1 MLGLLLHGDHLAVF
15 VKLHDAKAL
24 GVVDVIAEDGG
35 AALLGVG
42 HRLPQNAGETVAVED
57 VIPQHHGAHVVP
69 DEFLADH
76 KRLGQAI
83 RGGLHRVL
91 QVQSKLAAVP
101 QQRLKARGI
110 RGGGNNQDIL
120 NPRQHQ
126 RGQGVV
132 NHGLVIHGQQLFAG
146 YHGQRVQPG
155 TRAAGQNNSLH
166 GNTSFLGQYL
176 SYYSM
181 DTP

>member
-1 MLGLLLHGDHLAVF
+1 MPVSSQAKPRPQELHVQAPVLEVHVVQGGNLQLSPGGGLHPLGHLHHPAVVEIQTRDAVVGLGVLGLLLHGDHLAVF

-91 QVQSKLAAVP
+91 QVQAELAAVP
-101 QQRLKARGI
+101 SSASKRGVSVGVEII
-110 RGGGNNQDIL
+110 RI
-120 NPRQHQ
+120 
-126 RGQGVV
+126 
-132 NHGLVIHGQQLFAG
+132 
-146 YHGQRVQPG
+146 
-155 TRAAGQNNSLH
+155 S
-166 GNTSFLGQYL
+166 
-176 SYYSM
+176 
-181 DTP
+181 